1 VFRVKKAREMETILP
16 TDDYTSTKYIVQAPT
31 LKVTS
36 CCLMKNDVALI
47 WAAGSSGA
55 DYN

>member
-1 VFRVKKAREMETILP
+1 METILP
-16 TDDYTSTKYIVQAPT
+16 TDDYTPTSYFVQAST